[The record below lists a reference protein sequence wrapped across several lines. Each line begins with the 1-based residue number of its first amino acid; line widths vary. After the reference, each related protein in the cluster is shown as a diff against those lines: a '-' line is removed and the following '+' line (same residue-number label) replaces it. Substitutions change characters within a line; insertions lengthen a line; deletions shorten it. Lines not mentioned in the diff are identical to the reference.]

1 MHGIAVDPWRGG
13 AVVRRAGNL
22 RASAAPR
29 DMARNAADSGHRRE
43 QAVLAE
49 CIKTTRGGS
58 MPLLAAVLVLLAALC
73 VQPSQALAEDGG
85 AILIRGATVF
95 DGTDK
100 APFDADVLVED
111 GRIAA
116 VGPSLEIPA
125 AATVVDASGQ
135 ALLPGLFDVHTH
147 WTPNGVPATLPE
159 IANAYIAA
167 GVTTVNDFH
176 QAPESYAPRR
186 AWLEDIATPDVR
198 FAARISTPLGHGADW
213 ADQATT
219 RWVNSPDAARAAVD
233 GVAAYEPD
241 FIKAFTD
248 GWRYSNAAD
257 NTSMDEDTLAA
268 LVQEAHAKGLEV
280 MTHTVTVERGKQ
292 AARAG
297 VDVIAHSLLDAPVDQ
312 ELIDLMREHGT
323 RYAPTLA
330 VYEPVK
336 MASKRP
342 ADPDDKILA
351 QRERNFANALA
362 NVRTL
367 HEAGIPVLLGTDA
380 GMPGTPHG
388 AATVHELELLVR
400 AGLSPAD
407 ALRAG
412 TSASAAALGL
422 DDRGTI
428 APGKRAD
435 LLLVSGKPWQSIDDI
450 HRVER
455 VYVAGRQVAGPGTQ
469 LPPGNARTALPAG
482 QVDALVDDFEQS
494 SGRTALDT
502 LRTDE
507 ADGGNDR
514 TTQVTE
520 VVAREG
526 EGHALSMQARLSH
539 KEHARAGALFP
550 LSRGAVVPVDLRG
563 YRGLRFEIRGG
574 RPVQVEFRGLS
585 DARWASEVEVGPQ
598 WQTVEIPF
606 SQLDGLPPWRR
617 EGPGPKWSGDDV
629 LQVGVFA
636 GGEPGSKVWF
646 QLDNVRFY

>member
-1 MHGIAVDPWRGG
+1 M
-13 AVVRRAGNL
+13 
-22 RASAAPR
+22 
-29 DMARNAADSGHRRE
+29 
-43 QAVLAE
+43 
-49 CIKTTRGGS
+49 KTTRENS
-58 MPLLAAVLVLLAALC
+58 TALLAAALLLLAVACAQPAGAAGDAL
-73 VQPSQALAEDGG
+73 
-85 AILIRGATVF
+85 LIRGATVF
-95 DGTDK
+95 DGTAN

-116 VGPSLEIPA
+116 VGPALEAPA
-125 AATVVDASGQ
+125 GATVVDASGQ

-176 QAPESYAPRR
+176 QAPEAYAPRR
-186 AWLEDIATPDVR
+186 AWLADIATPDVR

-219 RWVNSPDAARAAVD
+219 RWVNSPESARAAVD

-257 NTSMDEDTLAA
+257 NTSMDEATLTA

-280 MTHTVTVERGKQ
+280 LTHTVTLERGKQ

-297 VDVIAHSLLDAPVDQ
+297 VDVIAHSLQDAPVDQ

-336 MASKRP
+336 LAGKPP
-342 ADPDDKILA
+342 ADPADKA
-351 QRERNFANALA
+351 FVQRTRNFANALA

-367 HEAGIPVLLGTDA
+367 HEAGIPVMLGTDA

-388 AATVHELELLVR
+388 AATVHELELLVQ

-435 LLLVSGKPWQSIDDI
+435 LLLVSGKPWETIGDI
-450 HRVER
+450 HHVER
-455 VYVAGRQVAGPGTQ
+455 VYVAGRQVAGAGTQ
-469 LPPGNARTALPAG
+469 LPPGNARTALPA
-482 QVDALVDDFEQS
+482 QRIDALVDDFENAA
-494 SGRTALDT
+494 GRTALDT

-514 TTQVTE
+514 STQVTE
-520 VVAREG
+520 VIAREG
-526 EGHALSMQARLSH
+526 EGHALSMQAWLSH

-550 LSRGAVVPVDLRG
+550 LSRGAVAPVDLRG
-563 YRGLRFEIRGG
+563 YRGLRMDIRGRG
-574 RPVQVEFRGLS
+574 GVQVEFRGLA
-585 DARWASEVEVGPQ
+585 DARWASELDVGPQ
-598 WQTVEIPF
+598 WRTVEIPF
-606 SQLDGLPPWRR
+606 SRLEGLPPWRS
-617 EGPGPKWSGDDV
+617 EGPGPKWSGNDV
-629 LQVGVFA
+629 LQLGVFA

-646 QLDNVRFY
+646 ELDNIRFY

>member
-1 MHGIAVDPWRGG
+1 MTTGCTGTRAAALLATVSLLLAVLGMQ
-13 AVVRRAGNL
+13 
-22 RASAAPR
+22 PR
-29 DMARNAADSGHRRE
+29 VAQAADEAS
-43 QAVLAE
+43 
-49 CIKTTRGGS
+49 
-58 MPLLAAVLVLLAALC
+58 
-73 VQPSQALAEDGG
+73 
-85 AILIRGATVF
+85 ILIRGATVF
-95 DGTDK
+95 DGTDR
-100 APFDADVLVED
+100 APFEADVLVED

-116 VGPSLEIPA
+116 VGPSLA
-125 AATVVDASGQ
+125 APEGAAVVDAEGK

-186 AWLEDIATPDVR
+186 AWLQSIATPDVR

-219 RWVNSPDAARAAVD
+219 RWVNSPESARAAVD

-248 GWRYSNAAD
+248 GWRYSNAPD
-257 NTSMDEDTLAA
+257 NTSMDEGTLAA

-280 MTHTVTVERGKQ
+280 MTHTVTVERGRQ

-297 VDVIAHSLLDAPVDQ
+297 VDVIAHSLLDAPVDR
-312 ELIDLMREHGT
+312 ELVDLMREHGT

-330 VYEPVK
+330 VYEPVR

-342 ADPDDKILA
+342 ADPDDKVLA

-367 HEAGIPVLLGTDA
+367 HEAGVPVLLGTDA
-380 GMPGTPHG
+380 GLPGTPHG
-388 AATVHELELLVR
+388 AATLHELELLVR

-435 LLLVSGKPWQSIDDI
+435 LLLVAGKPWQSIADI

-455 VYVAGRQVAGPGTQ
+455 VYVAGRQVAGPGTR
-469 LPPGNARTALPAG
+469 LPAGNARTALPAV
-482 QVDALVDDFEQS
+482 QVDALVDDFERS

-520 VVAREG
+520 VIAREG
-526 EGHALSMQARLSH
+526 GGHALSMQAWLSH
-539 KEHARAGALFP
+539 KDRARAGTLFP
-550 LSRGAVVPVDLRG
+550 LSRGVVAPVDLRG

-574 RPVQVEFRGLS
+574 GPVQVEFRGLS
-585 DARWASEVEVGPQ
+585 DARWARKIETGPQ
-598 WQTVEIPF
+598 WRTVEIPF
-606 SQLDGLPPWRR
+606 SRLEGLPPWRR
-617 EGPGPKWSGDDV
+617 EGPAPKWSGDDV

-636 GGEPGSKVWF
+636 GGEPGGKAWF